1 MLVLEVPAIYLTGQ
15 AMLFRYM
22 NRVDNKSGFTIIE
35 LLLAMT
41 FVSFLLMG
49 IALTVM
55 QIAVTYNK
63 GLTLKAVNESGRV
76 VVSDMQRTISASRPL
91 DIGTNGTDGI
101 NFRPQYRVIADAGS
115 GADGGRLCTGVYSY
129 IWNTGK
135 GLDEKSDGTEVVAAN
150 MVNRYEDSDEL
161 LRLVKVR
168 DAGALYCND
177 LDRQVT
183 MADSTELLAGDR
195 KLVIQQFMIKPAVD
209 DTTLQQA
216 LYNITLELGT
226 GEQDNLITDAAS
238 ATTTSDTSCKAPYQG
253 ISRNE
258 YCAVNKFEFTA
269 RAGNKG
275 EGA

>member
-1 MLVLEVPAIYLTGQ
+1 
-15 AMLFRYM
+15 M

-115 GADGGRLCTGVYSY
+115 GADGGRLCTGIYSY